1 MEEPKVKESDEI
13 DVTQVKEQRVRCP
26 YKGWQEHVIQPFQQE
41 ETHPGSVLLPSV
53 MPSGN
58 VWLL

>member
-1 MEEPKVKESDEI
+1 MKESDEI